1 MEFSDAVVVHFA
13 ARKGSRR
20 RISSFFCRKPEIRC
34 KSGISMRLSGFQN
47 AKPLSE
53 AARRRAPS
61 APRASRLFCVFL
73 LVVLRSEYGRDN
85 ARKYDLRLCER
96 ASIGLGRSRENPP
109 ETGPKRNTTSK
120 IQQFGRFCSLTPRSC
135 EAIVRRHRPRDRGST
150 CGTPLNKGAFPSP
163 KVILIRE

>member
-1 MEFSDAVVVHFA
+1 MEFLDAVVVHFA
-13 ARKGSRR
+13 ARRGPGDEYRR
-20 RISSFFCRKPEIRC
+20 FSAANPGIRC
-34 KSGISMRLSGFQN
+34 ESGISMRPSGLQN

-73 LVVLRSEYGRDN
+73 LVVLHSEYGRDN
-85 ARKYDLRLCER
+85 ARKFDLRLCER

-120 IQQFGRFCSLTPRSC
+120 IQQFGRFCSLTPSSC
-135 EAIVRRHRPRDRGST
+135 EAIVRRHRPRDRGSA